1 MFGGGWMD
9 EWRVCFFGLVSFGR
23 PRGFVG
29 CFCDYCLGV
38 LVFVWIRFK
47 VRERQLFYK
56 IGPPQVIEW
65 SQRVINYN
73 NSF

>member
-1 MFGGGWMD
+1 MAC
-9 EWRVCFFGLVSFGR
+9 VFGLISLFWRTALVSVGGVFR
-23 PRGFVG
+23 FVM
-29 CFCDYCLGV
+29 GV

-47 VRERQLFYK
+47 VRNRQLFYK